1 MNIFKDEV
9 LKEMREIETR
19 ILQQLSKKHL
29 ENNINYENFSEKVNS
44 ILESNRLMIDSI
56 SNQKLHFEKINKLE
70 IKTKEIDEKLTTN
83 IIRLNNALDEIKKMR
98 FNYDKIISENLMIP
112 AYIGPGSTYKSIGE
126 FIVNSIDE
134 IKKFKD
140 EKERI
145 KKDNKELITK
155 MDVISKNLS
164 NFVEFN
170 STRCLAYTDSKEK
183 EYQLK
188 LDDKFKQL
196 NEQSMETNKQI
207 YANQI
212 IFDEKLKD
220 IGDKISQ
227 FSETNINFLIN
238 NKFDKIKKMEK
249 EINDKLHKTIKEV
262 NELKNMKN
270 ELKEQM
276 KNVYSKIEKLNQKTK
291 LNVMHDKIN
300 HDNFI
305 KTKKSN
311 KNAIGNFFYN
321 TNNNIINAKEEKFK
335 NNKNDIPSFSNIFNP
350 LPQNNVSHN
359 EKIKVFRN
367 DKPPSLYNYYSK
379 TEEGNNEN
387 KIQSINIEDKK
398 LNENTFRKSTTHLI
412 KRDIDNK
419 DYEMNILLTKE
430 ENNMDKKIK
439 EKIYQKST
447 NNLKL
452 NIKKKYIFDSAKKDN
467 NIERKK
473 KKNFDLENLQKINYQ
488 NTSPGMNTIEFNKQF
503 QNTNYEKELEID
515 KSNKKYLNILTQTM
529 NRDKDKSYKI
539 KKNELTNQ
547 IRNESSDIHFNTKNT
562 QTSPVNEKIVDC
574 NVVNLNLLELP
585 KNENK
590 NKNIISYKDFKQN
603 SFELKNLNLKKSF
616 KSMDSKTQIK
626 ISPAFGRTSYAFY
639 SYRDT

>member
-1 MNIFKDEV
+1 MNIFKNEV
-9 LKEMREIETR
+9 LKEMREIETK
-19 ILQQLSKKHL
+19 ILQKLSKKHL
-29 ENNINYENFSEKVNS
+29 ENNINYQNFSEKVNS
-44 ILESNRLMIDSI
+44 ILESNSLMIDSI
-56 SNQKLHFEKINKLE
+56 SNQKIHFEKINKLE

-98 FNYDKIISENLMIP
+98 LNYDKIISENLIIP
-112 AYIGPGSTYKSIGE
+112 SYIGPGSSYKSIGE

-188 LDDKFKQL
+188 LDNKFKQL

-220 IGDKISQ
+220 IGDKISKL
-227 FSETNINFLIN
+227 SETNINLLIN

-249 EINDKLHKTIKEV
+249 EINDKLHKAIKEV
-262 NELKNMKN
+262 NELKSMEN

-276 KNVYSKIEKLNQKTK
+276 KSVNSKIEKLNQKTK
-291 LNVMHDKIN
+291 LNVVHDKID

-305 KTKKSN
+305 KNKKSN
-311 KNAIGNFFYN
+311 KKNTIGNFFYN
-321 TNNNIINAKEEKFK
+321 TNNNITNANEEKFK
-335 NNKNDIPSFSNIFNP
+335 NNKNDLPSFSSIFNP

-359 EKIKVFRN
+359 EKIKTFRN
-367 DKPPSLYNYYSK
+367 DKKPSLYNYFSK

-398 LNENTFRKSTTHLI
+398 LNENTFRKSTTNLI

-419 DYEMNILLTKE
+419 DYEMNNLLTKE
-430 ENNMDKKIK
+430 VNNMDKKIK
-439 EKIYQKST
+439 EKIFQKST

-452 NIKKKYIFDSAKKDN
+452 NIKKKYIFDSAKKDD

-473 KKNFDLENLQKINYQ
+473 KKNIDLENLQKIIYQ
-488 NTSPGMNTIEFNKQF
+488 NTSPRMNKIEFNKQF
-503 QNTNYEKELEID
+503 ENTNYEKELEID
-515 KSNKKYLNILTQTM
+515 KTNKKYLNILTQTI
-529 NRDKDKSYKI
+529 NRDKSYKI
-539 KKNELTNQ
+539 NKKELTNK
-547 IRNESSDIHFNTKNT
+547 IKNENNDIHFNTKNT
-562 QTSPVNEKIVDC
+562 QTSPVTEKIIDC
-574 NVVNLNLLELP
+574 NIVNLNLLELP

-626 ISPAFGRTSYAFY
+626 ISPVFGRTSYAFY

>member
-387 KIQSINIEDKK
+387 KIQSINNEDK
-398 LNENTFRKSTTHLI
+398 
-412 KRDIDNK
+412 
-419 DYEMNILLTKE
+419 
-430 ENNMDKKIK
+430 
-439 EKIYQKST
+439 
-447 NNLKL
+447 
-452 NIKKKYIFDSAKKDN
+452 
-467 NIERKK
+467 
-473 KKNFDLENLQKINYQ
+473 
-488 NTSPGMNTIEFNKQF
+488 
-503 QNTNYEKELEID
+503 
-515 KSNKKYLNILTQTM
+515 
-529 NRDKDKSYKI
+529 
-539 KKNELTNQ
+539 
-547 IRNESSDIHFNTKNT
+547 
-562 QTSPVNEKIVDC
+562 
-574 NVVNLNLLELP
+574 
-585 KNENK
+585 
-590 NKNIISYKDFKQN
+590 
-603 SFELKNLNLKKSF
+603 
-616 KSMDSKTQIK
+616 
-626 ISPAFGRTSYAFY
+626 
-639 SYRDT
+639 